1 MVKKERVR
9 EILKVLEAY
18 PKLNYTNLKK
28 IVVQDNDDMSPQ
40 TFTNALKRGVD
51 SRIIKREVDHY
62 KKRKIVFYSKPENA
76 KEEDDYYRE
85 LISDVDSFTQRLE
98 ILKEQFSKLNNIEKG
113 KILFSFNDWVTVISS
128 KIGIG
133 LGIFRSSR
141 FSDLYQSFI
150 ASTIQ
155 EILRLSLSGDLKQQS
170 AILNEYF
177 LGWNDI
183 KQDCSEEIDEILE
196 IAIARK
202 TK

>member
-1 MVKKERVR
+1 MVKNQRVR
-9 EILKVLEAY
+9 EILKVLEVY

-40 TFTNALKRGVD
+40 TFTNALKQGVD

-62 KKRKIVFYSKPENA
+62 KKRKIVYYSKPENA

-85 LISDVDSFTQRLE
+85 LISDVDSFTHRLD

-133 LGIFRSSR
+133 FGIFRSSR

-150 ASTIQ
+150 VSTIQ
-155 EILRLSLSGDLKQQS
+155 EILRLSLSGDHKQQS

-196 IAIARK
+196 IARK